1 MNRHARP
8 TLLLLFL
15 LLLVPSAKAQTPAA
29 NLSWQDVVGEMM
41 DDTDEDAARWEEMYD
56 ALADAAENP
65 ILLNAATKEDLER
78 LPFLSADEVEAILEY
93 IYRNGEVKSI
103 AELAMVSRLTPEHR
117 RLLPYFISIDSQES
131 SRFPTFKRLLSYGK
145 SQLTATATVPLYDRQ
160 GDRNGYLGYKYRHS
174 LRYEFAS
181 GDYLRVGFLG
191 AQDAGEP
198 FFSGGNAWGYDF
210 YSYYLSVRKLGRL
223 KNLAIG
229 RYRMRTGMG
238 LLVNNNLSM
247 GKTIG
252 MSTLMR
258 TGAAISPHSSRSSYN
273 YLQGA
278 AATVSVARHVDLT
291 AFLSY
296 KDFDATLS
304 SDGTAITTILR
315 SGYHRTETE
324 MRKKNNS
331 SQLAAGANVSY
342 DCGGLTL
349 GASAYYAALDK
360 PLQPNTAQAYRR
372 YYASGKR
379 FYGMSLD
386 YGYRSGPL
394 QLRGETATGS
404 SHAWATVNTLSYRLS
419 SSLSAVC
426 IQRYYSM
433 RYSSLFAQSFSEG
446 GSVQNESGLYMGL
459 NWLPSRRLS
468 VSYYADVAY
477 FPWAK
482 YQAATSSRSFDNM
495 LSASYTLRRLTFSM
509 RYRLKRRQKDNAQ
522 KTALIWKTDHRV
534 RFSALYDAES
544 WSLKAQLDATASRYK
559 DHSRGY
565 MASLSAS
572 CQSVRRLD
580 IYATA
585 GYFHTD
591 DFNSRIYSYERGML
605 YDFSFPSYYGEGLRY
620 ALLLRYAPTSSLTL
634 SAKASTTN
642 YFDRSSVGTGL
653 QQVSRS
659 SLTDI
664 QLQVRWKF

>member
-15 LLLVPSAKAQTPAA
+15 MLLIPSAMAQTPADY
-29 NLSWQDVVGEMM
+29 SWQDVIGEMM
-41 DDTDEDAARWEEMYD
+41 DDTDEDAAQWEEMYD

-65 ILLNAATKEDLER
+65 IRLNAATKDDLER

-93 IYRNGEVKSI
+93 IYRNGELKSV
-103 AELAMVSRLTPEHR
+103 AELAMVSSLAPEHR
-117 RLLPYFISIDSQES
+117 RLLPYFIAIDSQENPRS
-131 SRFPTFKRLLSYGK
+131 PSFKRLLSYGK
-145 SQLTATATVPLYDRQ
+145 SQLAATATVPFYDRQ

-174 LRYEFAS
+174 LRYEFSS
-181 GDYLRVGFLG
+181 GDYLRVGLLG

-198 FFSGGNAWGYDF
+198 FFSGGNGWGYDF
-210 YSYYLSVRKLGRL
+210 YSYYLSIRKMGRL
-223 KNLAIG
+223 KNLTVG
-229 RYRMRTGMG
+229 RYRMRMGMG

-252 MSTLMR
+252 LSTLTR

-278 AATVSVARHVDLT
+278 AATVGVARHLDLT
-291 AFLSY
+291 AFFSY
-296 KDFDATLS
+296 KDFDATLNTD
-304 SDGTAITTILR
+304 DGTIATILR
-315 SGYHRTETE
+315 SGYHRTEAE
-324 MRKKNNS
+324 MRKKNNA
-331 SQLAAGANVSY
+331 SQLAAGANISY
-342 DCGGLTL
+342 GSGGLTL
-349 GASAYYAALDK
+349 GASAFYATLDK
-360 PLQPNTAQAYRR
+360 PLRPNTSQTYRR
-372 YYASGKR
+372 YYASGR
-379 FYGMSLD
+379 HFYGMSLD
-386 YGYRSGPL
+386 YGYRGGPFL
-394 QLRGETATGS
+394 FRGETATGS
-404 SHAWATVNTLSYRLS
+404 SHAWATINTLSYRLS

-446 GSVQNESGLYMGL
+446 GSVQNESGLYAGL
-459 NWLPSRRLS
+459 SWLPSRRLS

-495 LSASYTLRRLTFSM
+495 LSASCTLRRLTFSM
-509 RYRLKRRQKDNAQ
+509 RYRLKMRQKDNAS
-522 KTALIWKTDHRV
+522 KTELIWKTDHRM
-534 RFSALYDAES
+534 RLSALYAAMS
-544 WSLKAQLDATASRYK
+544 WSLKAQLDATACRYK
-559 DHSRGY
+559 DFSRGY

-605 YDFSFPSYYGEGLRY
+605 YDFSFPSYYGEGLRC
-620 ALLLRYAPTSSLTL
+620 ALMLRCKPVASLSVAAKVSSTS
-634 SAKASTTN
+634 

-653 QQVSRS
+653 QQVGRS

-664 QLQVRWKF
+664 QMQVRWKF